1 MGSQNSVLISESVVG
16 FKVAATRQNVGR
28 LAIVAFGFVAPGGVK
43 LPVTT
48 TAVVTDT
55 FSSESDVKPSHD

>member
-28 LAIVAFGFVAPGGVK
+28 FASMALGFVAPGGTK

-48 TAVVTDT
+48 TAVVTDA
-55 FSSESDVKPSHD
+55 FASESDFKPSHD